1 MTFTIRPA
9 TSQDQEIILEL
20 WAHLIAYYKS
30 IEQVHPRR
38 TTEPLPSLIDQTWA
52 DPDHERIFIA
62 EEGPRTTGFV
72 RVTVAANGSCDGR
85 IETIYVDARHRRNGV
100 GRALIEAASRWLRK
114 RGAGDMCV
122 DVIASDQ
129 AAEAFCKHVGFRRLM
144 VTHMASLASE
154 NVPLETRLPDVIV
167 VAGAPGTGK
176 TTVCQ
181 VLAERLASP
190 YLDLGRLRSMHL
202 DRLWQR
208 MSAADEAVAFENLLA
223 MVRNYCRHDFR
234 PVLVSDL
241 TEDRLDIVR
250 VLVGLDVCIVTLVL
264 DDPAL
269 HKRRVLDETRDS
281 GYRDWQAA
289 LAWNQR
295 ALQRDLFPNE
305 HRLNSTRLSVDETV
319 DQVLSHV
326 SQMRATQD

>member
-1 MTFTIRPA
+1 M
-9 TSQDQEIILEL
+9 
-20 WAHLIAYYKS
+20 
-30 IEQVHPRR
+30 
-38 TTEPLPSLIDQTWA
+38 
-52 DPDHERIFIA
+52 
-62 EEGPRTTGFV
+62 
-72 RVTVAANGSCDGR
+72 
-85 IETIYVDARHRRNGV
+85 
-100 GRALIEAASRWLRK
+100 RWLRE
-114 RGAGDMCV
+114 RGAGDLCM

-129 AAEAFCKHVGFRRLM
+129 DAEGFCRQIGFRPLL
-144 VTHMASLASE
+144 VTHMASLTSE
-154 NVPLETRLPDVIV
+154 HPPLKALLPDVIV

-181 VLAERLASP
+181 ALAERLASP
-190 YLDLGRLRSMHL
+190 YLDLGRLRSIHL

-208 MSAADEAVAFENLLA
+208 MSAADEAVAFENLVA
-223 MVRNYCRHDFR
+223 MARNYCRHEFR

-241 TEDRLDIVR
+241 TEDRVEEIVD
-250 VLVGLDVCIVTLVL
+250 VLAGLDVRIVTLVL

-295 ALQRDLFPNE
+295 TLQRVLPPNE

-319 DQVLSHV
+319 DQILSHIAQV
-326 SQMRATQD
+326 RVAT